1 MLRQY
6 IPWLIASVI
15 GAALVTVV
23 AFTTGSMAAVLLTG
37 LGAGVVAG
45 GVISASQRARAPKR
59 KRRARR
65 R

>member
-1 MLRQY
+1 VVLRQY

-15 GAALVTVV
+15 GAALVTVM

-45 GVISASQRARAPKR
+45 G
-59 KRRARR
+59 
-65 R
+65 